1 MSRTWKILA
10 AGALALLTGIVPR
23 PAAAQAPALTA
34 RVDQLIAAGRRDTAI
49 AVVDSVLSD
58 TDPAL
63 PEYPE
68 ALYWRG
74 MLRTAA
80 DSRLDLLRVTVN
92 FPTSPRVS
100 DALYELA
107 RREMAGGDDAAAA
120 KHLARI
126 VRDHA
131 SSAVGADAALAL
143 ARMRL
148 AQGALADACP
158 AFDSALAHIPDD
170 RVELRNQ
177 TAYAARPCER
187 WREDVQDSLA
197 AARSKAAAPTDTAT
211 AESVKKS
218 AARDASRDQSPAT
231 ARGNAARGGVAA
243 PPANARGS
251 AGASARGGAKP
262 AAPAA
267 ARWTVQVAAY
277 ATDAEAAR
285 LVKRLKDL
293 GYDARVATKD
303 PYRVRVGR
311 FAARDSATAM
321 MTRLKAQRFE
331 AIVVEV
337 ERP

>member
-1 MSRTWKILA
+1 
-10 AGALALLTGIVPR
+10 
-23 PAAAQAPALTA
+23 
-34 RVDQLIAAGRRDTAI
+34 
-49 AVVDSVLSD
+49 
-58 TDPAL
+58 
-63 PEYPE
+63 
-68 ALYWRG
+68 
-74 MLRTAA
+74 
-80 DSRLDLLRVTVN
+80 
-92 FPTSPRVS
+92 
-100 DALYELA
+100 
-107 RREMAGGDDAAAA
+107 
-120 KHLARI
+120 
-126 VRDHA
+126 
-131 SSAVGADAALAL
+131 
-143 ARMRL
+143 
-148 AQGALADACP
+148 
-158 AFDSALAHIPDD
+158 
-170 RVELRNQ
+170 
-177 TAYAARPCER
+177 
-187 WREDVQDSLA
+187 VQDSLA

-218 AARDASRDQSPAT
+218 AARDTSRDQSPAA

-285 LVKRLKDL
+285 LAKRLKDL